1 MMLPSPEKEG
11 GSKQPS
17 PREAVRRVQAATVAV
32 RAVAVADLEKKEK
45 HGLCEMAVNTQESVS
60 RFPEKGWVMP
70 RLGAIQRCRCL
81 LVTRLVSE
89 LLGLASAQ

>member
-32 RAVAVADLEKKEK
+32 RAVADLEKKEK
-45 HGLCEMAVNTQESVS
+45 LGLCEMAVNTQESVS

-70 RLGAIQRCRCL
+70 RLGAIHRCRCL
-81 LVTRLVSE
+81 LVTRFGSE
-89 LLGLASAQ
+89 LLGLAYMSSY